1 MSHCSARDAAR
12 RSIMSGPMRSKPD
25 FRPALRRCKEIDRGI
40 AERVG
45 SLTAAVMDDSA
56 RLRREVEQLK
66 KQSESNNKGPVP

>member
-1 MSHCSARDAAR
+1 
-12 RSIMSGPMRSKPD
+12 MSGPMRSKPD
-25 FRPALRRCKEIDRGI
+25 FRPALRRCKEIDKGI